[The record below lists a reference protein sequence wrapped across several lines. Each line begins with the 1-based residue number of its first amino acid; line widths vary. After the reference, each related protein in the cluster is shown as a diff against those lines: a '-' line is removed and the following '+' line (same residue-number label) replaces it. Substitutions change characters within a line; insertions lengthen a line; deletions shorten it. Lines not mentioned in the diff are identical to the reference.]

1 MTRHPGKLG
10 SKKSIVSIGLIGILL
25 VVGVWGV
32 LGGTFR
38 GVNANNASQASTSGI
53 ALTAPVSPNI
63 AVDYTSP
70 IRKLDPI
77 AIGMDVSAYGYPNVF
92 ANDQVEQQKLK
103 TLVIKYMRMALKY
116 STTGDPTSKIVC
128 DANGCDTR
136 WTGDQWINAIKG
148 IGAEPVVKVYTKSSV
163 DAANMVKHFNKD
175 TNNYIKYWIVGN
187 EPNINGY
194 SVQSYSSYFNQ
205 DYDAMKAV
213 DPTIKIGGG
222 TTAWYD
228 QYWLQQF
235 LQLSG
240 TRVDFVDFHGYA
252 QQGTVPGDYTTLFE
266 KARYSTSINQ
276 LRSLI
281 QKIVPARASQIGIEV
296 GEWELNW
303 GGSAQDYTNFHAVWA
318 ASALGHIL
326 SSGGWSL
333 FYADKGNAIFMH
345 PHTITDP
352 YGHVVNINPDDTNP
366 AYHGIGMFTGEGL
379 FQGFGDTVVN
389 ASTTLPNVEVY
400 ASDNPKNIVVIN
412 KDPSITQTATISLN
426 GVTSGT
432 IDVWRKDESV
442 LFPNPPV
449 KLGTIPLQNGTFTY
463 QLTPF
468 SVTTFVLNTDPSQ
481 TSPTLSPSPSV
492 TPSPTLSPS
501 PSVTPSPTPGAT
513 LAQDTFHRANQTHW
527 GIASAGQI
535 WSGDANSSQVF
546 SIAGNGGQLA
556 NGNTSYS
563 AVLGPT
569 ATNAQVL
576 FSGSMSSFNNTNL
589 GAVLRWTNGN
599 NWYKAYI
606 DGTNLVVQKRVN
618 GVYTILK
625 QVPFAATAGTSYT
638 LLFSAVGSTLSAK
651 VWQTGTPEPGTWM
664 VTATDSTFQAG
675 YCGLRILVQNGA
687 VAQITAFTALAQ

>member
-252 QQGTVPGDYTTLFE
+252 QQGTVPGNYTTLFE
-266 KARYSTSINQ
+266 KARYDNSINQ

-281 QKIVPARASQIGIEV
+281 QNIVPARASQIGIEV

-303 GGSAQDYTNFHAVWA
+303 GGTAQDNINFHAVWA

-333 FYADKGNAIFMH
+333 FYADKGNAIYANL
-345 PHTITDP
+345 HTFTDP
-352 YGHVVNINPDDTNP
+352 YGHVVNINPDDTDA

-379 FQGFGDTVVN
+379 FRGFGDTIVN

-400 ASDNPKNIVVIN
+400 ASDNPQNIVVIN
-412 KDPSITQTATISLN
+412 KDPSITQTATVSLN

-432 IDVWRKDESV
+432 VEVMRKDESV
-442 LFPNPPV
+442 LFPNPPI
-449 KLGTIPLQNGTFTY
+449 KLGILPLQNGTFTY

-527 GIASAGQI
+527 GIASDGQI